1 MRVLHARQPRA
12 ALIRDQTQMKAILV
26 ALLLSLA
33 LTGCIVDPGGGNRDH
48 GWANHDAFH
57 GDHRA
62 WND

>member
-1 MRVLHARQPRA
+1 
-12 ALIRDQTQMKAILV
+12 MKAILV